1 VTLRRG
7 NYGDRTALN
16 DVRLCF
22 RWLDIHDVG
31 QGQSVPQAM
40 QELNAGRELLVRY
53 LVPADKLVVHESV
66 SLGPYRIHRPV
77 IPCEYSI
84 DKHPWTDELL
94 DVPGADIDP
103 SWNPFE
109 APEGSLAR
117 LLGYPLIEGSIQVD
131 SRLLFPVGAGTAEWE
146 PLALQVTE
154 HADRALHVLRYLF
167 CHYRTPHYTP
177 HHAGVL
183 ADPEFRIAYLMPD
196 SRDIDPHL
204 IAPKPTVFEAVNV
217 WLGLELDTATS
228 PLDERLGEIASGI
241 VTNEVEERLR
251 GALRARGQSFLL
263 VNDEIRFVS
272 MVFAADAVSFVGRKM
287 GEDQRKHVAATAPR
301 NDPELY
307 AGFLNVM
314 RTLYPIRSDIVHK
327 GRLSVS

>member
-1 VTLRRG
+1 MPHDLFGEVLTAGFEGSPRSRNLHKITTTEDADEYKAILLHQRGDVNANIRWVPPLPQTAQECLLPSIEALRSRRYWASPFLEGDGVTLRRG

-77 IPCEYSI
+77 IRCEYSI

-177 HHAGVL
+177 HQ
-183 ADPEFRIAYLMPD
+183 
-196 SRDIDPHL
+196 
-204 IAPKPTVFEAVNV
+204 
-217 WLGLELDTATS
+217 W
-228 PLDERLGEIASGI
+228 
-241 VTNEVEERLR
+241 
-251 GALRARGQSFLL
+251 
-263 VNDEIRFVS
+263 
-272 MVFAADAVSFVGRKM
+272 
-287 GEDQRKHVAATAPR
+287 
-301 NDPELY
+301 
-307 AGFLNVM
+307 
-314 RTLYPIRSDIVHK
+314 RSK
-327 GRLSVS
+327 S